1 MLGLQQMDKDK
12 KLHFLTADGDHLQ
25 FSDEFFDEQILPFL
39 KWKKKNQPL
48 LQKLDSVNATTVF
61 NIVKPQMTEFPKGLV
76 LWLSLWK

>member
-1 MLGLQQMDKDK
+1 MDKDK

-39 KWKKKNQPL
+39 KWKKNQPH

-61 NIVKPQMTEFPKGLV
+61 
-76 LWLSLWK
+76 

>member
-39 KWKKKNQPL
+39 KWKKKP
-48 LQKLDSVNATTVF
+48 ATSPE
-61 NIVKPQMTEFPKGLV
+61 IG
-76 LWLSLWK
+76 

>member
-1 MLGLQQMDKDK
+1 MDKDK